1 MHLRH
6 VSVLSLFVLA
16 GTTANAQSS
25 ALPMPPRRFGFTLG
39 ANSATYSGKD
49 IGDVSRR
56 TGLLAGVLAVL
67 PFSPT
72 IAFEP
77 EIAYSMKGAN
87 ASETSQSSGFSGS
100 LTMGYLQIPALFRF
114 ELAAATVG
122 PKPFI
127 YAGPALAFKTSCTLE
142 VHGPGISD
150 SSSCDDSEGNL
161 NSTDFSLIGGAGVA
175 FNMRGKTVGL
185 AARYDYSL
193 SKVSKVA
200 DLKNRVLSI
209 IATLEFPSGR

>member
-1 MHLRH
+1 MRLSQ
-6 VSVLSLFVLA
+6 VSVLSLLVFA
-16 GTTANAQSS
+16 GASANAQSS
-25 ALPMPPRRFGFTLG
+25 ALPMPPRRFGITLG
-39 ANSATYSGKD
+39 ANSATFSGND

-87 ASETSQSSGFSGS
+87 ASDASEPGFAGS
-100 LTMGYLQIPALFRF
+100 LTMGYLQIPALVRF

-127 YAGPALAFKTSCTLE
+127 YAGPALAFKTSCTFE
-142 VHGPGISD
+142 VHGQGISD
-150 SSSCDDSEGNL
+150 SSSCDDTESNL
-161 NSTDFSLIGGAGVA
+161 NSTDFSLIGGAGIA
-175 FNMRGKTVGL
+175 FKMGGRTVGL

-200 DLKNRVLSI
+200 DLKHRVLSI
-209 IATLEFPSGR
+209 VATLEFPSGR

>member
-1 MHLRH
+1 MRLSQ
-6 VSVLSLFVLA
+6 VSVLSMLVLA
-16 GTTANAQSS
+16 SASANAQSS
-25 ALPMPPRRFGFTLG
+25 ALPMPPRRFGITLG
-39 ANSATYSGKD
+39 ANSATYSGNEL
-49 IGDVSRR
+49 GDVSRR

-87 ASETSQSSGFSGS
+87 ASDSSQPGFSGS
-100 LTMGYLQIPALFRF
+100 VTMGYLQIPALVRF

-127 YAGPALAFKTSCTLE
+127 YAGPALAFKTSCTFE

-150 SSSCDDSEGNL
+150 SSSCNDAEGNV
-161 NSTDFSLIGGAGVA
+161 NSTDFSLIGGAGIA
-175 FNMRGKTVGL
+175 FNMGGRTVGL
-185 AARYDYSL
+185 AARYDYGL
-193 SKVSKVA
+193 SNVSKA
-200 DLKNRVLSI
+200 GDLKNRVLSI
-209 IATLEFPSGR
+209 LATLEFPSGR